1 MNPMTKPEIKI
12 RPFQADDENGVI
24 KLWTIT
30 GLTRPWN
37 DPKQDIKRALSVQ
50 PELFLVAVN
59 KTRVIGSAMGGYDG
73 HRGAVYYLA
82 VHPDCQSNGIGT
94 RLMQTVEDRLVD
106 LGCPKI
112 HVMIRETNLATKHF
126 YEKLEYQDVAV
137 KIYGRRLIAD
147 VTS

>member
-1 MNPMTKPEIKI
+1 MNLTAKPEIKI
-12 RPFQADDENGVI
+12 RPFQADDENGVME
-24 KLWTIT
+24 LWTIT

-59 KTRVIGSAMGGYDG
+59 QTRVIGSAMGGYDG

-82 VHPDCQSNGIGT
+82 VHPDNQSNGIGT
-94 RLMQTVEDRLVD
+94 RLMQTVEDRLID

-112 HVMIRETNLATKHF
+112 HVMIRDTNLATKHF
-126 YEKLEYQDVAV
+126 YEKLAYQDVAV

-147 VTS
+147 S